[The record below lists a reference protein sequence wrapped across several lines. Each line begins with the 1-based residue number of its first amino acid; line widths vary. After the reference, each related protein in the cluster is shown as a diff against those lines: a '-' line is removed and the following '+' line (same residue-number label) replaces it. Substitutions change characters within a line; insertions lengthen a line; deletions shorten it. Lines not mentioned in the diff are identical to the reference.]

1 MTTTGTRNFYGGII
15 NTEGNRDAHH
25 VGGGFRL
32 GPFALVGSVLSAVKT
47 LTVTNM
53 HESTIAGDNE
63 MHPTKKETNLA
74 SNETNGATTESNLSS
89 DEVNVQNGGIDAA
102 ETEAKASTTEATAS
116 DAGATASRVKAGAS
130 DVETKALKIT

>member
-1 MTTTGTRNFYGGII
+1 MAELSTQKEIETLITS
-15 NTEGNRDAHH
+15 AAA
-25 VGGGFRL
+25 
-32 GPFALVGSVLSAVKT
+32 FALVGSVLSAVKT

-53 HESTIAGDNE
+53 RESTIAGDNE

-74 SNETNGATTESNLSS
+74 SNETNLSS